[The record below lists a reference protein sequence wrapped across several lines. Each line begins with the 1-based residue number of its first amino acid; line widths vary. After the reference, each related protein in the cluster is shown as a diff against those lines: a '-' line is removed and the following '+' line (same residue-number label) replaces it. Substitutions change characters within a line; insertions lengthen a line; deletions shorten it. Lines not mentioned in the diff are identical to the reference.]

1 MNIPFRLNLEQQ
13 KKRAKELLKGFQQ
26 SNKDAVLRFE
36 QSHPKLLHQEQ
47 SLDVFSPK
55 LADAQLVIARELHC
69 KSWVH
74 LRNHII
80 LMNACRDQLE
90 EDCPV
95 EDEPTH
101 CLHIRCGN
109 DIQRSLKE
117 AGFAGDFLE
126 FSDPFCVGPVSYDYD
141 LEQRA
146 SFLHESYGK
155 EIEQGYH
162 AVYSGLNKTFER
174 LKGSA
179 QKYEHVVL
187 WFEHDAYDQFILV
200 FLLSYYHRYGLPK
213 NLWMV
218 TTDQFPG
225 TDRFLGLGQL
235 PPEALRLLWR
245 NRMQIGGL
253 ECAEGDRHWKA
264 FSDPNRAVF
273 HRYVASLDQCLL
285 PYFKEAAL
293 RQLQEQPIE
302 QNDLPLTQQL
312 TLDVLRSSGSSKAGF
327 LFREIMEQK
336 EPLPFLGDL
345 MYWHILQE
353 MQAKGLIEFTQPT
366 ERLTETDGAE
376 IHWPAIV
383 VSLG

>member
-13 KKRAKELLKGFQQ
+13 KKRAKELLKSFQQ
-26 SNKDAVLRFE
+26 SNKEAVLRFE
-36 QSHPKLLHQEQ
+36 QNHPKLLHQEET
-47 SLDVFSPK
+47 LDVFSPK
-55 LADAQLVIARELHC
+55 LADVQLVIARELHC
-69 KSWVH
+69 KSWGH
-74 LRNHII
+74 LRNHIT

-109 DIQRSLKE
+109 DIQRSLLE

-155 EIEQGYH
+155 EIEHDYH
-162 AVYSGLNKTFER
+162 TVYSGLRETFER

-179 QKYEHVVL
+179 QAYEYVVL
-187 WFEHDAYDQFILV
+187 WFEHDAYDQFILI
-200 FLLSYYHRYGLPK
+200 FLLSYYHRFGLP
-213 NLWMV
+213 NQLWMV
-218 TTDQFPG
+218 TTNEFPG
-225 TDRFLGLGQL
+225 SERFLGLGQL
-235 PPEALRLLWR
+235 PPEGLRLLWR
-245 NRMQIGGL
+245 NRKQIGL
-253 ECAEGDRHWKA
+253 QECAEGDRHWRA

-273 HRYVASLDQCLL
+273 HRHVRSLDHGLL
-285 PYFKEAAL
+285 PYFKVAAL
-293 RQLQEQPIE
+293 RQMQEQPIQQE
-302 QNDLPLTQQL
+302 DLPLTQKL
-312 TLDVLRSSGSSKAGF
+312 TLEVLRANGPSKAGF

-353 MQAKGLIEFTQPT
+353 MRGKGLIKFTRQ
-366 ERLTETDGAE
+366 AE
-376 IHWPAIV
+376 HWPGIE
-383 VSLG
+383 VSLV